1 MNIFNLTQPYRLN
14 CIPRSYND
22 GVITL
27 LLRDELKDITHTI
40 SVDSIYYQNSVLMLS
55 FEDITLKEG
64 QSFEVIIN
72 ENDQLIYR
80 GKAYATA
87 QADLENFELNKG
99 VLKA

>member
-22 GVITL
+22 GIITL
-27 LLRDELKDITHTI
+27 LLRDELKDLTHTI
-40 SVDSIYYQNSVLMLS
+40 NVDSIYYQNSILMLQFS
-55 FEDITLKEG
+55 DIILKEG

-87 QADLENFELNKG
+87 QTDLENFELNKG